1 MEVLVV
7 IAKGNIS
14 TTDAR
19 VPLNFVLWIFPK
31 IFSLL
36 ALKTNGKEEES
47 PAWQG

>member
-1 MEVLVV
+1 MEVLVL

-14 TTDAR
+14 IIDTR
-19 VPLNFVLWIFPK
+19 VPLNFVLYLFPK

-36 ALKTNGKEEES
+36 ALKTNRKEEES